1 MRTYQTIEV
10 DKILENQVAHIRL
23 NRIDVHNAMNLQM
36 ITELLECFSW
46 IEEDQN
52 FRGVILSGNG
62 GSFCAGADIN
72 WMKESGSQDYETS
85 LADSHQLASL
95 FNTIYRFRIPVIAV
109 VHNNIYG
116 GGIGLMAACDVVY
129 AEMDSQFRFSEVRLG
144 ITPATIMPYILKKI
158 PVSVAKAKVYT
169 AERFNAFEALRIG
182 IVDEVKKKGE
192 GIEAAITFMRE
203 VLKGSPVGVN
213 VSKELINDLSDGV
226 LDDAMINKTCEILVS
241 AKQTED
247 AYEGMKAFFE
257 KRSPN
262 WKGR

>member
-1 MRTYQTIEV
+1 MMYQTI
-10 DKILENQVAHIRL
+10 ILENTLDNNVAHIQL
-23 NRIDVHNAMNLQM
+23 NRGEVHNAMNLQM
-36 ITELLECFSW
+36 IEELTDCFQS
-46 IEEDQN
+46 IENKERY
-52 FRGVILSGNG
+52 RGVILSGTG

-72 WMKESGSQDYETS
+72 WMKESGQQDYDTS
-85 LADSHQLASL
+85 MADSHKLADL

-109 VHNNIYG
+109 VHNNVYG
-116 GGIGLMAACDVVY
+116 GGIGLMAACDVIY
-129 AEMDSQFRFSEVRLG
+129 AEMDSHFRFSEVRLG

-192 GIEAAITFMRE
+192 GIEDAKSFMEE
-203 VLKGSPVGVN
+203 VIKGSPVGVN
-213 VSKELINDLSDGV
+213 MSKELINDLSDGV
-226 LDDAMINKTCEILVS
+226 LDKAMIDKTCEILVS

-257 KRSPN
+257 KRKPN